1 MTNEIKEKIIST
13 IEVTLKVQ
21 VTKIG
26 DGLLRFDIRG
36 EQIHQSYLQLEYY
49 EKQGILQQY
58 LLEL

>member
-1 MTNEIKEKIIST
+1 MTNEIKQEIISV

-26 DGLLRFDIRG
+26 DGLLRFDVRG
-36 EQIHQSYLQLEYY
+36 KQIHQSFLQLEYY

-58 LLEL
+58 ILEL